1 MPYVW
6 QNGTMADEKGCLSDR
21 EADLL
26 DRLRGGDGTAMAEIH
41 KLYFDR
47 LYSLVF
53 NQVGRDRDR
62 AEDIVQETFL
72 AALKSPKGSKGWS
85 SIYAWLCSMACQK
98 VADLHRRKSRDRR
111 RASSDVDSDEAVHAE
126 YSGRQPQPESS
137 VGSAQAQQTVS
148 TALEKLPW
156 YYRQVLIL
164 RYVEDMSVQEISQI
178 VGRSPKAIDELL
190 RLSREA
196 LEANLTKDRDV

>member
-1 MPYVW
+1 M
-6 QNGTMADEKGCLSDR
+6 S
-21 EADLL
+21 
-26 DRLRGGDGTAMAEIH
+26 
-41 KLYFDR
+41 
-47 LYSLVF
+47 
-53 NQVGRDRDR
+53 
-62 AEDIVQETFL
+62 
-72 AALKSPKGSKGWS
+72 
-85 SIYAWLCSMACQK
+85 
-98 VADLHRRKSRDRR
+98 
-111 RASSDVDSDEAVHAE
+111 
-126 YSGRQPQPESS
+126 
-137 VGSAQAQQTVS
+137 GSAQAQQTVS